1 MKKLIILFLLFSI
14 KIHAQKPLTA
24 ILGAFSDEVKLL
36 EDSLQN
42 KQIVNLKGMRFLTG
56 ELRGHSVV
64 VALTGVGKVNA
75 AMTTT
80 MLLMNWQPQQL
91 IFTGIAGGVN
101 QDIQPGDIVMAKFS
115 IQHDFGKIDSTG
127 MVLWQTFNPTQKV
140 RNPLYF
146 PADSVL
152 LMKAQKVSG
161 RTKYRTVLGRNV
173 KVITG
178 IVATGDVFV
187 NSNQKVEQLKTQLKA
202 DAAEMEGAAVA
213 QVCYQLK
220 MPCLIIRSISDNAN
234 AKAHLDMNTFASI
247 AAYNSA
253 SLVLGI
259 LEEL

>member
-1 MKKLIILFLLFSI
+1 MKKIFLLILIFSS
-14 KIHAQKPLTA
+14 KIHAQKPITA
-24 ILGAFSDEVKLL
+24 ILGAFSDEIKLL
-36 EDSLQN
+36 EDSLHH
-42 KQIVNLKGMRFLTG
+42 KQVVNLKGIRFLTG
-56 ELRGHSVV
+56 ELRGRSVV

-80 MLLMNWQPQQL
+80 MLLMNWQPQQV
-91 IFTGIAGGVN
+91 IFTGIAGGIN
-101 QDIQPGDIVMAKFS
+101 PTIQPGDIVMAKLS

-127 MVLWQTFNPTQKV
+127 MVLWQTFNPMQKE

-146 PADSVL
+146 PADSVV
-152 LMKAQKVSG
+152 LMKAQKASESI
-161 RTKYRTVLGRNV
+161 KYRTVLGRNV

-187 NSNQKVEQLKTQLKA
+187 NSNQKVEQLKTQLNA

-234 AKAHLDMNTFASI
+234 AKAHLDMNIFASI

-259 LEEL
+259 LEKL